1 MLLISKPTR
10 QNQSQFWSKTLY
22 TVVQAELTQD
32 IKSEAGT
39 TVTQLCIVCNYIY
52 IESQKLLNHI

>member
-10 QNQSQFWSKTLY
+10 QNQSQLWSKTLY

-39 TVTQLCIVCNYIY
+39 TVT
-52 IESQKLLNHI
+52 

>member
-1 MLLISKPTR
+1 MSLSFGLNHCI
-10 QNQSQFWSKTLY
+10 
-22 TVVQAELTQD
+22 VVQAELTQD